1 MAETITSIDPAGRVA
16 LVDLVNRLLDRGV
29 VVTGSVTISVA
40 DVDLLYLGLRLVLAS
55 VDRIERGPPSHDVV
69 AIPSGPA

>member
-1 MAETITSIDPAGRVA
+1 
-16 LVDLVNRLLDRGV
+16 
-29 VVTGSVTISVA
+29 
-40 DVDLLYLGLRLVLAS
+40 VDLLYLGLRLVLAS